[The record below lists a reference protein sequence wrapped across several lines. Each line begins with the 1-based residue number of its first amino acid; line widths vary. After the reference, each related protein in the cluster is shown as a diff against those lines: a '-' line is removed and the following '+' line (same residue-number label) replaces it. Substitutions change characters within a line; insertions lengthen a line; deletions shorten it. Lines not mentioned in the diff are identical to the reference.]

1 MKNLIL
7 KNGII
12 LTPFKELRDKVL
24 FLKDRKI
31 YKLVSRSEYNNYSK
45 DYLSNFEIIDAGG
58 KYISPG
64 FIDIHTHGANGV
76 DVVINPIEPMADF
89 AVKNGVTS
97 FLPTIWTSEFEN
109 MVNACIKIGDFI
121 KSQKNGARVLGIN
134 SEGPYLNAD
143 YGCQKRELVK
153 IPQSKDYQRLLGAC
167 NGNLKIM
174 TVAPELENSDELIK
188 YLRQNDV
195 TVSIGHTDI
204 KPDELHKA
212 LNLGID
218 LVTHIFNAMGAA
230 GIREKGVKPAGI
242 AEELLV
248 CDEIMTEVV
257 CDASAFHVN
266 PTLLK
271 ILVRCKGIENI
282 ILITDSMSMTGMPPG
297 KYFFQ
302 DGRGALIK
310 DGEDVARLE
319 NGLLAGSIM
328 TLNKAIK
335 NIIDYTGISLKDAV
349 MMASSNPARILK
361 MSNKKGEIKEGMD
374 ADILI
379 LDKNLNIFLTIV
391 EGEIR
396 FKNF

>member
-1 MKNLIL
+1 MKQFIL

-12 LTPFKELRDKVL
+12 LTPFKELRDKVI
-24 FLKDRKI
+24 FLKDGKI
-31 YKLVSRSEYNNYSK
+31 YKLVSGSEYNNYSK

-76 DVVINPIEPMADF
+76 DVVIDPIKPMADF
-89 AVKNGVTS
+89 GLKNGVTS

-109 MVNACIKIGDFI
+109 MVNACKKISDFI
-121 KSQKNGARVLGIN
+121 KNQKSGARVLGIN
-134 SEGPYLNAD
+134 SEGPYLNAE

-153 IPQSKDYQRLLGAC
+153 IPQPEDYRKLLEAC

-204 KPDELHKA
+204 KPDKLHKA

-248 CDEIMTEVV
+248 CDEIMAEVV
-257 CDASAFHVN
+257 CDKNAFHVN

-282 ILITDSMSMTGMPPG
+282 ILITDSMNMTGMPPG

-310 DGEDVARLE
+310 DNEDVARLE
-319 NGLLAGSIM
+319 DGLLAGSIM
-328 TLNKAIK
+328 TLNKTIK
-335 NIIDYTGISLKDAV
+335 NMINHAEISLKDAV

-361 MSNKKGEIKEGMD
+361 ISNKKGEIKEGMD
-374 ADILI
+374 ADISVFDKD
-379 LDKNLNIFLTIV
+379 LDIFLTIV